1 MKLFFI
7 NPEASFPAGG
17 WPGQTP
23 CRGCA
28 CLVSS
33 SILQAPGS
41 PAPGW
46 AQSLRSVKTKPHLF
60 LSFLP
65 IVVIRTQPLSEL
77 WKTALGSVR
86 GKCRDEWVVSIFIL
100 QSHLK
105 CSQHLLHP
113 FVSMQSRHTE
123 VGPRPLYSPACS
135 EPPGPCRHPGWD
147 NVNTSGK

>member
-17 WPGQTP
+17 GPGQTP

-33 SILQAPGS
+33 SILQAPGW
-41 PAPGW
+41 PQPLG
-46 AQSLRSVKTKPHLF
+46 SVKTKPLPF

-65 IVVIRTQPLSEL
+65 IVVIRTRPLSEL

-86 GKCRDEWVVSIFIL
+86 GKCRDEWVVSVFIL

-105 CSQHLLHP
+105 CSQLHP
-113 FVSMQSRHTE
+113 FVSMQSRHSE
-123 VGPRPLYSPACS
+123 VGPVPHSPRSS
-135 EPPGPCRHPGWD
+135 EPSAPGLGECEHQWEI
-147 NVNTSGK
+147 NTQHRQN